1 MGTDEHDWRT
11 KLQRYVEKDTALNN
25 PETYAWSEPSGDDQS
40 IITRGIVRR
49 GTKMNVLSCETE
61 IKIDGNETLSVTIKE
76 PEPTAIFLNES
87 RLAWERRESLLFK
100 EKETIRETGGFSTDT
115 KEFDFLQA
123 SQTAVVMAVTGTECY
138 ANHKLRQL
146 REMRQSGKKGKKVKG
161 LAAMIDKVLPGMT
174 GRGRPS
180 VNPNMKNFWKDFEE
194 MKNLRDELIHA
205 TAGRMERMNVNESE
219 RINTWDKTS
228 RIGCPH
234 ETVLKLIEYFE
245 NDKPAWLERFPRH
258 VESQDE
264 NTHSPQ

>member
-1 MGTDEHDWRT
+1 MEKNEHDWRT
-11 KLQRYVEKDTALNN
+11 KLQCYLSEDTELSD
-25 PETYAWSEPSGDDQS
+25 PEGHPWIEPPRSDQR

-49 GTKMNVLSCETE
+49 GTRVNVLSCETE

-100 EKETIRETGGFSTDT
+100 EKETIRETEGFSADV

-123 SQTAVVMAVTGTECY
+123 SQTAVIMAVTGMECY

-146 REMRQSGKKGKKVKG
+146 REIRRSGKKGKKKG
-161 LAAMIDKVLPGMT
+161 LVEMIDKVLPGMT

-180 VNPNMKNFWKDFEE
+180 VNPDMKDFWRAFEE

-205 TAGRMERMNVNESE
+205 TAGRMERVNVNEPE
-219 RINTWDKTS
+219 RVNTWDKTS

-234 ETVLKLIEYFE
+234 EIVLKLIEYFE
-245 NDKPAWLERFPRH
+245 NDKPAWLEQFPRH

-264 NTHSPQ
+264 DTHSPQ